1 MPAPLPLPQTTPT
14 APTPATTGS
23 IARPGPERI
32 PSESSGAGADGETT
46 ESFATLIE
54 GSETAAGPASSPTRT
69 DGAENGGAPPA
80 SGDARVFDTRL
91 FPTRVAEPST
101 PIVIAVPTPASI
113 VNVVAPALIQDVGRI
128 AVPAPVDAGPM
139 ASLAP
144 VAAPPTAD
152 GTRDATTTPTSTLPV
167 VARPVAVPASP
178 PTATPNPTTASPIAL
193 LATATPAAVAAPA
206 SPPAATP
213 NPTTA
218 SPIALLARATP
229 AAVAAPA
236 SPPAA
241 TPNPTT
247 ASPIALLA
255 SATPAAVA
263 APASPPAAT
272 PNPTTASPIALLATA
287 TPAAVAAPASPPAA
301 TPNPTTASPIA
312 LLARATP
319 NPTAASPIAL
329 LAGATPN
336 PNVASPTPLVATA
349 PRASGVAPRAIATPN
364 IGLGLSVEPEIAT
377 ESGGDPAARTR
388 LTIQSAATAPE
399 ASARPHVGGVW
410 GMLDGTATVSQ
421 IAGASSMRSVA
432 LGLATRVGGNP
443 TAAPLTETVT
453 PPPSSAPATT
463 ADLAPRPAGLVLA
476 SEGGFAVDLEGAG
489 GPAQEATSSD
499 SASRLGAA
507 TTRPAAPPPPP
518 TVQVAA
524 RITQGVEDGLRR
536 INVRLHPAE
545 LGRVDIKLD
554 IGFDGRVLAVI
565 TADRIDT
572 LELLQR
578 DARLLEKALQD
589 AGLDTGSGGLS
600 FSLRGE
606 SEGREGDG
614 FAGDD
619 PSGRPGRDIE
629 TGGAATIAASD
640 ARRTATDRLLDIN
653 V

>member
-1 MPAPLPLPQTTPT
+1 MKPKRTPTILSMPAPLPLPQTTPT

-229 AAVAAPA
+229 
-236 SPPAA
+236 
-241 TPNPTT
+241 
-247 ASPIALLA
+247 
-255 SATPAAVA
+255 
-263 APASPPAAT
+263 
-272 PNPTTASPIALLATA
+272 
-287 TPAAVAAPASPPAA
+287 
-301 TPNPTTASPIA
+301 
-312 LLARATP
+312 

-476 SEGGFAVDLEGAG
+476 SEGGLAVDLEGAG
-489 GPAQEATSSD
+489 GPAQEATSSN

>member
-193 LATATPAAVAAPA
+193 LAT
-206 SPPAATP
+206 
-213 NPTTA
+213 
-218 SPIALLARATP
+218 
-229 AAVAAPA
+229 
-236 SPPAA
+236 
-241 TPNPTT
+241 
-247 ASPIALLA
+247 
-255 SATPAAVA
+255 ATPAAVA